1 MESIKRQNWKKSFL
15 DEFYR
20 VTIVDEPLIRH
31 IVKGKLGA
39 CKEAADI
46 KDATYKC
53 IKDIERI
60 VTSQLNATSD
70 QKSKVKERRKKLTK
84 FKRDRGYVKKYVLEA
99 TKSYC
104 RKKQHYWGHGKNKAD
119 TDKAE
124 THKERKAGKAAR
136 IHGEGD
142 ANQVDN
148 WISSIVTSDLNMGS
162 LQVDTIERLNKLFKK
177 ARLNEDKIKCFWD
190 RFDGKTFPEMAE
202 QDKDK
207 SATSDKYR
215 KRYKRLMI
223 QLEEY
228 STEFRDILMGSY
240 G

>member
-39 CKEAADI
+39 CTEAADI

-53 IKDIERI
+53 IKDIEGI
-60 VTSQLNATSD
+60 VISQLNAPSD
-70 QKSKVKERRKKLTK
+70 QKSKVKERKRKLTE
-84 FKRDRGYVKKYVLEA
+84 FKRDPSYVKKYVLEA

-119 TDKAE
+119 INKNE
-124 THKERKAGKAAR
+124 THKEKKAGKASR
-136 IHGEGD
+136 LHGVGD
-142 ANQVDN
+142 SDQVAK
-148 WISSIVTSDLNMGS
+148 WISSLMTSDLTMGS
-162 LQVDTIERLNKLFKK
+162 LQPETIEKINDLLNKVG
-177 ARLNEDKIKCFWD
+177 LNENKRCCFWD
-190 RFDGKTFPEMAE
+190 RFDGKSFPEMAE

-207 SATSDKYR
+207 SATPDKYR
-215 KRYKRLMI
+215 KRYKRLI
-223 QLEEY
+223 AQLESNSSEL
-228 STEFRDILMGSY
+228 RDILMGGY